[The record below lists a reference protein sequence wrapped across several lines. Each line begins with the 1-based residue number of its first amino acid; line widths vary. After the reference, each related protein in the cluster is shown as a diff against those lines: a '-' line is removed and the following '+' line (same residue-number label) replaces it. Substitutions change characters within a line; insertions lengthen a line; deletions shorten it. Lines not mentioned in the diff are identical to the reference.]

1 MACSNKERIKE
12 QLFREALFGGRVRP
26 CDGCNDYFL
35 RESLN
40 EAGRCGD
47 LLCPHCRKGGRS

>member
-1 MACSNKERIKE
+1 MACSKKELIKE

-35 RESLN
+35 RESLDDFGKLG
-40 EAGRCGD
+40 E
-47 LLCPHCRKGGRS
+47 LVCPQCRHNRS

>member
-1 MACSNKERIKE
+1 MACSNKELIKE

-35 RESLN
+35 REKLSTVGKL
-40 EAGRCGD
+40 GD
-47 LLCPHCRKGGRS
+47 LICPNCGSSH

>member
-1 MACSNKERIKE
+1 MAVSNKERIKE

-35 RESLN
+35 REGLN
-40 EAGRCGD
+40 DDACGD
-47 LLCPHCRKGGRS
+47 LKCPRCHKRR